1 VGTRNMGT
9 GSAGAEGRRL
19 LPGQGWVLALTS
31 VASFMVALDTQ
42 VVATAL
48 PVIRVNLHASLA
60 ALEWTVNAYTLTFAV
75 LLLTGAA
82 LGERLGRRRMLAVGI
97 GLFTA
102 ASAACALAPNAG
114 ALVAARAVQGAGAAL
129 VLPLAMALLSA
140 GFPPHRRAW
149 AIGIFSAVTGLAVA
163 AGPIVGGA
171 VAQGIAWQW
180 IFWLNVPIGLVMI
193 PLILTRLTASARVS
207 ARLDPLD
214 PLGLVLATGGALG
227 LVWALIRAN
236 SLGWASPEI
245 IGALAAGAVL
255 AGAFIGWELTTAH
268 PMVPLRLFRS
278 RAYAAGNAACLCVF
292 AVLFGL
298 VFFMAQFLQT
308 GLGYDPLG
316 AGLRLAPGW
325 AALMVIAP
333 FAGRLI
339 GRFGERALIAGGL
352 TVFAGALIW
361 IALIARTGLP
371 YADLVVPLILA
382 GSGVSVAI
390 PPTQSVVMTA
400 VAPGDIGKASGTFNT
415 LRQLG
420 GVFGV
425 AICAAVF
432 AAHGGYTSAAAF
444 TSGFGPA
451 MGTCAGLAL
460 LGALAGLLI
469 PRRHPRARKTPESS
483 TTPVPEAITPAAE
496 LTPIELTPTELTA

>member
-1 VGTRNMGT
+1 MGT
-9 GSAGAEGRRL
+9 AGKRL
-19 LPGQGWVLALTS
+19 APGQGWVLALTS
-31 VASFMVALDTQ
+31 MASFMVSLDTQ
-42 VVATAL
+42 VVTTAL
-48 PVIRVNLHASLA
+48 PVIRVHLHASLA
-60 ALEWTVNAYTLTFAV
+60 SLEWTVNAYTLTFAV

-82 LGERLGRRRMLAVGI
+82 LGERLGRRRMLAVGT

-129 VLPLAMALLSA
+129 VLPLALALLSA
-140 GFPPHRRAW
+140 GFPPQRRAW
-149 AIGIFSAVTGLAVA
+149 AIGIFSALTGLAVA

-171 VAQGIAWQW
+171 VVQGIAWQW
-180 IFWLNVPIGLVMI
+180 IFWLNVPIGVVMI
-193 PLILTRLTASARVS
+193 PLILTKLTASSRVS
-207 ARLDPLD
+207 AGLD
-214 PLGLVLATGGALG
+214 PLGLVLATGAALG

-245 IGALAAGAVL
+245 VGALAAGAAL
-255 AGAFIGWELTTAH
+255 AVAFIGWELRAAE

-325 AALMVIAP
+325 ATLMLIAP
-333 FAGRLI
+333 FAGTLI
-339 GRFGERALIAGGL
+339 RRFGERALIAGGL
-352 TVFAGALIW
+352 TAFAGALIW

-371 YADLVVPLILA
+371 YPELIAPLLLA
-382 GSGVSVAI
+382 GCGVSLAI

-400 VAPGDIGKASGTFNT
+400 VAPADIGKASGTFNM

-432 AAHGGYTSAAAF
+432 AAHGGYSSAATF
-444 TSGFGPA
+444 VSGFGPA
-451 MGTCAGLAL
+451 MGACAGVAL
-460 LGALAGLLI
+460 IGATAGLVI
-469 PRRHPRARKTPESS
+469 PRRQPAAAPPKPDAVTTPE
-483 TTPVPEAITPAAE
+483 TEPTR
-496 LTPIELTPTELTA
+496 TELAR

>member
-1 VGTRNMGT
+1 MAQGGNV
-9 GSAGAEGRRL
+9 GAEGKRL
-19 LPGQGWVLALTS
+19 TPGQGWVLALTS
-31 VASFMVALDTQ
+31 MASFMVSLDTQ

-48 PVIRVNLHASLA
+48 PVIRVQLHASLA

-82 LGERLGRRRMLAVGI
+82 LGERLGRRRMLAVGT
-97 GLFTA
+97 GLFTV

-129 VLPLAMALLSA
+129 VLPLAVALLSA
-140 GFPPHRRAW
+140 GFPPQRRAW
-149 AIGIFSAVTGLAVA
+149 AIGIFTAVTGLAVA

-180 IFWLNVPIGLVMI
+180 IFWLNVPIGVIMI
-193 PLILTRLTASARVS
+193 PLIMAKLPASTRVPAS
-207 ARLDPLD
+207 LDLP
-214 PLGLVLATGGALG
+214 GLVLATGGALG
-227 LVWALIRAN
+227 LVWGLIRAN
-236 SLGWASPEI
+236 SVGWGSPEI
-245 IGALAAGAVL
+245 IGSLAAGALL
-255 AGAFIGWELTTAH
+255 AGAFIGWELKAAR
-268 PMVPLRLFRS
+268 PMVPMRLFRS

-308 GLGYDPLG
+308 GLGYGPLG

-325 AALMVIAP
+325 ATLMVIAP
-333 FAGRLI
+333 FAGTLI
-339 GRFGERALIAGGL
+339 RRFGERALIAGGL

-371 YADLVVPLILA
+371 YADLLVPLILA

-400 VAPGDIGKASGTFNT
+400 VAPADIGQASGTFNM

-420 GVFGV
+420 GVFGI

-432 AAHGGYTSAAAF
+432 AAHGSYASPAAF
-444 TSGFGPA
+444 ISGFGPA
-451 MGTCAGLAL
+451 MGACAGLAL
-460 LGALAGLLI
+460 IGAIAGLVI
-469 PRRHPRARKTPESS
+469 PRRRQPAAKAPEAGAA
-483 TTPVPEAITPAAE
+483 PVPRTNAAQTEPA
-496 LTPIELTPTELTA
+496 PTELAA

>member
-1 VGTRNMGT
+1 M
-9 GSAGAEGRRL
+9 GAEGKRL
-19 LPGQGWVLALTS
+19 APGQGWVLALTS
-31 VASFMVALDTQ
+31 LASFMVSLDTQ

-48 PVIRVNLHASLA
+48 PVIRVQLHASLA

-82 LGERLGRRRMLAVGI
+82 LGERLGRRRMLAVGT

-129 VLPLAMALLSA
+129 VLPLALALLSA
-140 GFPPHRRAW
+140 GFPPQRRAW
-149 AIGIFSAVTGLAVA
+149 AIGIFSALTGLAVA

-171 VAQGIAWQW
+171 VVQGIAWQW
-180 IFWLNVPIGLVMI
+180 IFWLNVPIGVVMI
-193 PLILTRLTASARVS
+193 PLILTKLTARSRVS
-207 ARLDPLD
+207 SGLD
-214 PLGLVLATGGALG
+214 PLGLVLATGAALG

-245 IGALAAGAVL
+245 VGALAAGAAL
-255 AGAFIGWELTTAH
+255 AVAFIGWELRAAE

-325 AALMVIAP
+325 ATLMLIAP
-333 FAGRLI
+333 FAGTLI
-339 GRFGERALIAGGL
+339 RRFGERALIAGGL
-352 TVFAGALIW
+352 TAFAGALIW

-371 YADLVVPLILA
+371 YPELIAPLLLA
-382 GSGVSVAI
+382 GCGVSLAI

-400 VAPGDIGKASGTFNT
+400 VAPADIGKASGTFNM

-432 AAHGGYTSAAAF
+432 AAHGGYSSAATF
-444 TSGFGPA
+444 VSGFGPA
-451 MGTCAGLAL
+451 MGACAGLAL
-460 LGALAGLLI
+460 IGATAGLVI
-469 PRRHPRARKTPESS
+469 PRRQPAVVPSQPGVIAPPVTELAQTEPAR
-483 TTPVPEAITPAAE
+483 
-496 LTPIELTPTELTA
+496 TELTR

>member
-1 VGTRNMGT
+1 MTT
-9 GSAGAEGRRL
+9 EGRRL

-31 VASFMVALDTQ
+31 IASFMVSLDSQ

-48 PVIRVNLHASLA
+48 PVIRVHLHASLA
-60 ALEWTVNAYTLTFAV
+60 SLEWTVNAYTLTFAV

-82 LGERLGRRRMLAVGI
+82 LGERLGQRRLFAAGI
-97 GLFTA
+97 GLFTV
-102 ASAACALAPNAG
+102 ASAACALAPTAG

-129 VLPLAMALLSA
+129 VLPLAFALLSA

-180 IFWLNVPIGLVMI
+180 IFWLNVPIGAALV
-193 PLILTRLTASARVS
+193 PLILTRLAPGQRAD
-207 ARLDPLD
+207 AGLD
-214 PLGLVLATGGALG
+214 PLGLVLATAGAFG
-227 LVWALIRAN
+227 LVWGLVRAN
-236 SLGWASPEI
+236 TVGWASPEI
-245 IGALAAGAVL
+245 VGSLAAGAALV
-255 AGAFIGWELTTAH
+255 AAFIGWELKAAQ
-268 PMVPLRLFRS
+268 PMVVLRLFRS
-278 RAYAAGNAACLCVF
+278 RTYAAGNATCFCVF

-325 AALMVIAP
+325 AALMLIAP

-339 GRFGERALIAGGL
+339 RRFGERALIAGGL
-352 TVFAGALIW
+352 TLFAAALTW

-400 VAPGDIGKASGTFNT
+400 VAPAHIGRASGTFNM

-420 GVFGV
+420 GVFGI

-444 TSGFGPA
+444 TAGFGPA
-451 MGTCAGLAL
+451 MGACAGLAL
-460 LGALAGLLI
+460 IGALTGLAI
-469 PRRHPRARKTPESS
+469 PRRNPSPR
-483 TTPVPEAITPAAE
+483 
-496 LTPIELTPTELTA
+496 TPTAISRRPLNGSTPLSARHRTSAV